1 MSGVVS
7 KMADM
12 GLMEERHFQGTL
24 SHGANAVAVAFTA
37 RVDCSG
43 TLVIG
48 FDDVPSTPE
57 SRFLINLMGVHTEKV
72 TYLIL
77 EGEATD
83 GTKFHSEHLLLTTIG
98 HKGGEDGYCFPIKG
112 RCSKAVL
119 ERQIDQPADRP
130 TVVFWLRGTPDHSD
144 WHGPLQAISAFGEI
158 AMSAVDPAAVQNP
171 LTHILT
177 IKAPATETA
186 ADVWRPNAE
195 TFLHHVRWYMS
206 FAMGVTMEAP
216 VWEFRV
222 DKTITVT
229 VFSRIPDRGTQMAA
243 FRWHEQG
250 QFLKVA
256 AQSYPVGENLVAAL
270 SWFLLS
276 AVYTAQHLIHA
287 MTALE
292 NLVDVGLT
300 DEEKRALTPA
310 EAGSFIKVFRKLVK
324 DTFGGKALSQTRDQL
339 YKRSGEFER
348 RTFICKLTV
357 LLEKLGVPYHDIGQ
371 ARIKL
376 AIEARNA
383 VVHAGVYED
392 EDEDKAD
399 LWDHAMVIREL
410 VIRIVFRSV
419 GYEGHYTT
427 HLGGWSDAVFPPP
440 RSP

>member
-1 MSGVVS
+1 
-7 KMADM
+7 M

-24 SHGANAVAVAFTA
+24 RHGANAVAVTFTA
-37 RVDCSG
+37 RVDGSG

-57 SRFLINLMGVHTEKV
+57 SRFIINLMGVHTEKV
-72 TYLIL
+72 TYLTL
-77 EGEATD
+77 D
-83 GTKFHSEHLLLTTIG
+83 GDAADGMKFYSEHMLTSFNQKAG
-98 HKGGEDGYCFPIKG
+98 KDGYCFAING

-119 ERQIDQPADRP
+119 ERQVDQPADRP

-144 WHGPLQAISAFGEI
+144 WFAPLQASSAFGEI
-158 AMSAVDPAAVQNP
+158 AMGTVGSADVQNP
-171 LTHILT
+171 LTHFLT
-177 IKAPATETA
+177 ITAPAPETA
-186 ADVWRPNAE
+186 ADIWRPNAE

-206 FAMGVTMEAP
+206 FAVGVTMEAP

-222 DKTITVT
+222 ANTIIVT
-229 VFSRIPDRGTQMAA
+229 VFCRIPDRGTQMAA

-250 QFLKVA
+250 QFLNIVTK
-256 AQSYPVGENLVAAL
+256 SYPAGENQLAAL

-276 AVYTAQHLIHA
+276 GVYTAQHLIQT

-300 DEEKRALTPA
+300 DEEKLVLTPA

-339 YKRSGEFER
+339 YKRSCEFER
-348 RTFICKLTV
+348 RTFMCKLTT
-357 LLEKLGVPYHDIGQ
+357 LLEKLEVPIHDIGE

-376 AIEARNA
+376 AIDARNA

-392 EDEDKAD
+392 GDEGKAD
-399 LWDHAMVIREL
+399 LWDHVMVIREL
-410 VIRIVFRSV
+410 VIRIVFRSL

-427 HLGGWSDAVFPPP
+427 HLGGWRDAVFPPP
-440 RSP
+440 PSP

>member
-1 MSGVVS
+1 M
-7 KMADM
+7 
-12 GLMEERHFQGTL
+12 MEERHFQGTL
-24 SHGANAVAVAFTA
+24 SHGADAVAVAFTA
-37 RVDCSG
+37 RVDGSG

-72 TYLIL
+72 TYLTL

-83 GTKFHSEHLLLTTIG
+83 GTKLHSEHLLLTVG
-98 HKGGEDGYCFPIKG
+98 HKGGENGYCFPIKG

-119 ERQIDQPADRP
+119 ERQTDQPADRP
-130 TVVFWLRGTPDHSD
+130 TVMYWLRGSPDHLD
-144 WHGPLQAISAFGEI
+144 WFAALQASSAYGEVG
-158 AMSAVDPAAVQNP
+158 MNAVDPAAVQNP
-171 LTHILT
+171 LTHVLI
-177 IKAPATETA
+177 IKAPAPETA
-186 ADVWRPNAE
+186 ADVWRPDAE

-216 VWEFRV
+216 VWEYRV

-250 QFLKVA
+250 QFLKAVA
-256 AQSYPVGENLVAAL
+256 KSYPAGEDLLAAL

-276 AVYTAQHLIHA
+276 AVYTAQHLINA

-300 DEEKRALTPA
+300 DEEKRVLTPTQA
-310 EAGSFIKVFRKLVK
+310 ADFIAAFRQLVK
-324 DTFGGKALSQTRDQL
+324 DTFSGKALSQIRDQL

-348 RTFICKLTV
+348 RTFIAKLTK
-357 LLEKLGVPYHDIGQ
+357 LLEKLDVPIHDIGED
-371 ARIKL
+371 RIKD
-376 AIEARNA
+376 AVAARN
-383 VVHAGVYED
+383 VIVHEGVYKGED
-392 EDEDKAD
+392 EGTAD
-399 LWDHAMVIREL
+399 LWGHAMVIREL
-410 VIRIVFRSV
+410 VIRIVFRSI

-427 HLGGWSDAVFPPP
+427 HLGGWRDAVFPPP
-440 RSP
+440 PSP